1 MVRNTNDEVNNA
13 SRVRRVLLVI
23 FVVFCLILFLLWRID
38 NSRAENIRLAI
49 LDKVVPN
56 VSFLIS
62 PFTVLQNIFLDF
74 RSYSE
79 IFEINQDL
87 TKEIQ
92 KLKHWQERAIQWE
105 AKYAQLLD
113 LNNVKLNPKLSYFTG
128 MVLADSGSGFRQ
140 NILINVGSKD
150 GIKNGWATTDGLGLV
165 GRITGVGK
173 ETSLVMLL
181 TDTSSKV
188 AVSIQPSG
196 EKAIVQG
203 DNTRFPKLE
212 LIEKG
217 DLIKAGDRVF
227 TSGDGLVFPRGLLI
241 GSVVRDSN
249 GVKRVNLAADY
260 KRLTFLKVMRMV
272 SVESIIESDALV
284 GEGSIQE
291 KEIFDDE

>member
-1 MVRNTNDEVNNA
+1 LVRNNNEDVNNTG
-13 SRVRRVLLVI
+13 RIRRLFLGVL
-23 FVVFCLILFLLWRID
+23 VVFCLVLFLLWRID

-49 LDKVVPN
+49 LDKFVPN

-79 IFEINQDL
+79 IFQMNQDL

-92 KLKHWQERAIQWE
+92 KLKYWKEQAIQWE
-105 AKYAQLLD
+105 AKYAKLLD
-113 LNNVKLNPKLSYFTG
+113 LNNVKLDSKLIYFSA

-150 GIKNGWATTDGLGLV
+150 GVKNGWATTDGLGLV

-181 TDTSSKV
+181 TDTSSKI

-203 DNTRFPKLE
+203 DNTRFPTLE
-212 LIEKG
+212 LIEND
-217 DLIKAGDRVF
+217 DLVKVGDRIF
-227 TSGDGLVFPRGLLI
+227 TSGDGEVFPKGLLI
-241 GSVVRDSN
+241 GRVVRDSN
-249 GVKRVNLAADY
+249 GRGRVNLAADY
-260 KRLTFLKVMRMV
+260 KRLTFLKVMRMAP
-272 SVESIIESDALV
+272 VESVIESDSV
-284 GEGSIQE
+284 IGENETEDKE
-291 KEIFDDE
+291 KSDD

>member
-1 MVRNTNDEVNNA
+1 MVRNNNEDVNNTG
-13 SRVRRVLLVI
+13 RIRRLFLGVL
-23 FVVFCLILFLLWRID
+23 VVFCLVLFLLWRID

-49 LDKVVPN
+49 LDKFVPN

-79 IFEINQDL
+79 IFQMNQDL

-92 KLKHWQERAIQWE
+92 KLKYWKEQAIQWE
-105 AKYAQLLD
+105 AKYAKLLD
-113 LNNVKLNPKLSYFTG
+113 LNNVKLDSKLIYFSA

-150 GIKNGWATTDGLGLV
+150 GVKNGWATTDGLGLV

-181 TDTSSKV
+181 TDTSSKI

-203 DNTRFPKLE
+203 DNTRFPTLE
-212 LIEKG
+212 LIEND
-217 DLIKAGDRVF
+217 DLVKVGDRIF
-227 TSGDGLVFPRGLLI
+227 TSGDGEVFPKGLLI
-241 GSVVRDSN
+241 GRVVRDSN
-249 GVKRVNLAADY
+249 GRGRVNLAADY
-260 KRLTFLKVMRMV
+260 KRLTFLKVMRMAP
-272 SVESIIESDALV
+272 VESVIESDSV
-284 GEGSIQE
+284 IGENETEDKE
-291 KEIFDDE
+291 KSDD

>member
-1 MVRNTNDEVNNA
+1 MVRNNNEDVNNTG
-13 SRVRRVLLVI
+13 RIRRLFLGVL
-23 FVVFCLILFLLWRID
+23 VVFCLVLFLLWRID

-49 LDKVVPN
+49 LDKFVPN

-79 IFEINQDL
+79 IFQMNQDL

-92 KLKHWQERAIQWE
+92 KLKYWKEQAIQWE
-105 AKYAQLLD
+105 AKYAKLLD
-113 LNNVKLNPKLSYFTG
+113 LNNVKLDSKLIYFSA

-150 GIKNGWATTDGLGLV
+150 GVKNGWATTDGLGLV

-181 TDTSSKV
+181 TDTSSKI
-188 AVSIQPSG
+188 AVSIKPSG

-203 DNTRFPKLE
+203 DNTRFPTLE
-212 LIEKG
+212 LIEND
-217 DLIKAGDRVF
+217 DLVKVGDRIF
-227 TSGDGLVFPRGLLI
+227 TSGDGEVFPKGLLI
-241 GSVVRDSN
+241 GRVVRDSN
-249 GVKRVNLAADY
+249 GRGRVNLAADY
-260 KRLTFLKVMRMV
+260 KRLTFLKVMRMAP
-272 SVESIIESDALV
+272 VESVIESDSV
-284 GEGSIQE
+284 IGENETEDKE
-291 KEIFDDE
+291 KSDD